1 MNLKKIFLIVVIS
14 LTAFSCK
21 KDDDG
26 LVHFPF
32 GSFKEVKEATL
43 PDWLVGKWQDV
54 ELPEIFVE
62 FNKNTTE
69 KENFYISISE
79 DRVVI
84 VLLDF
89 FPASTKEDPL
99 LPKSDF
105 IFYQEAIKVDS
116 KTIKYKRGTMKK
128 NDKSCSCVFYTY
140 KKVQ

>member
-43 PDWLVGKWQDV
+43 PDWLVGKWQSV
-54 ELPEIFVE
+54 NYAHVTEE
-62 FNKNTTE
+62 FKKNI
-69 KENFYISISE
+69 KRDKFLYISISE
-79 DRVVI
+79 DRVV
-84 VLLDF
+84 
-89 FPASTKEDPL
+89 TME
-99 LPKSDF
+99 
-105 IFYQEAIKVDS
+105 EALYNTNDNDTDKRFTYREVIKTAPN
-116 KTIKYKRGTMKK
+116 TIKYRVGSVRK
-128 NDKSCSCVFYTY
+128 NSKECGCNDFHTY